1 MLSTV
6 SPAAVTPPAEQLAN
20 AFLEE
25 HQEKAVVSADLIDD
39 LCRLAVSTDRRQ
51 AQVGTDAVF
60 RLIVEA
66 LGDRFEPPA
75 CDLYIRFF
83 SHVIDYCRRLPQGRR
98 LDDRLSA
105 FGLKNEEDLRCR
117 AERIRG
123 ARLSRDHSA
132 AKVKKVLVLSRVT
145 LGADVAVTSVVL
157 SRVKRVFENAE
168 VLLIGGA
175 KSASL
180 FASDPRVAVLPFE
193 YDRGATLLERLV
205 SWVRLTEVVAAEV
218 KDLASGEYVVV
229 DPDSRLTQLGLLPV
243 TKDDANYCFFESRS
257 YQSSGADSL
266 AQLIGRWLSDLFGD
280 SEETDYP
287 YVSLSPDDRGLG
299 ALVRRTTAGRLAA
312 VNLGVG
318 DNPAKRL
325 DDAFEEG
332 LVSTLVKTGYTVLLD
347 RGAGEEE
354 IERSTRL
361 TDLLQSAGKVIGS
374 ITATGCQPGDVITW
388 QGSLSGFA
396 GLIAAS
402 DLYVGYDS
410 AAGHLAAALGVEGID
425 IFAGAG
431 CDRMVNR
438 WQPWGTRPATVIAVR
453 EGDDPPN
460 VLSEVQGHLP

>member
-1 MLSTV
+1 MLGTV
-6 SPAAVTPPAEQLAN
+6 SPTTVTPPAEQLAK

-25 HQEKAVVSADLIDD
+25 HGKTGVVSTDLIND
-39 LCRLAVSTDRRQ
+39 LCSLAVSPDRRQ
-51 AQVGTDAVF
+51 AKAGTDAVF

-66 LGDRFEPPA
+66 LGDRFEPLA
-75 CDLYIRFF
+75 CDLYIHFF
-83 SHVIDYCRRLPQGRR
+83 SRVIDYCRRLPQGRL

-105 FGLKNEEDLRCR
+105 FGLKNEEDLLRR

-123 ARLSRDHSA
+123 VSLPRDHPT

-157 SRVKRVFENAE
+157 SRIKRVFENAE
-168 VLLIGGA
+168 ILLVGGA

-180 FASDPRVAVLPFE
+180 FASDPRVGVLRSE
-193 YDRGATLLERLV
+193 YDRSASLRGRLM
-205 SWVRLTEVVAAEV
+205 SWVRLAEV
-218 KDLASGEYVVV
+218 AGAELKDLASEEYVVV
-229 DPDSRLTQLGLLPV
+229 DPDSRLTQLGLLPI
-243 TKDDANYCFFESRS
+243 TKDDASYCFFESRS
-257 YQSSGADSL
+257 YQSPGAESL
-266 AQLIGRWLSDLFGD
+266 AQLTGRWLSDLFGD
-280 SEETDYP
+280 AEETDYP
-287 YVSLSPDDRGLG
+287 YVSLSPDDRDLG
-299 ALVRRTTAGRLAA
+299 SLARRAAGGRLAA

-361 TDLLQSAGKVIGS
+361 TDRLRSAGKVIGS

-410 AAGHLAAALGVEGID
+410 AGGHLAAAMGVAGID
-425 IFAGAG
+425 IFAGAA

-438 WQPWGTRPATVIAVR
+438 WQPWGPRPATVIAVH

>member
-1 MLSTV
+1 MLGTV
-6 SPAAVTPPAEQLAN
+6 SPTTVTPPAEQLAK

-25 HQEKAVVSADLIDD
+25 HGKTGVVSTDLIND
-39 LCRLAVSTDRRQ
+39 LCSLAVSPDRRQ
-51 AQVGTDAVF
+51 AKVGTDAVF

-66 LGDRFEPPA
+66 LGDRFEPLA
-75 CDLYIRFF
+75 CDLYIHFF
-83 SHVIDYCRRLPQGRR
+83 SRVIDYCRRLPQGRL

-105 FGLKNEEDLRCR
+105 FGLKNEEDLLRR

-123 ARLSRDHSA
+123 ARLPRDHPT

-157 SRVKRVFENAE
+157 SRMKRVFENAE
-168 VLLIGGA
+168 ILLVGGA

-180 FASDPRVAVLPFE
+180 FASDHRVGVLRFE
-193 YDRGATLLERLV
+193 YDRSASLQG
-205 SWVRLTEVVAAEV
+205 RLTSWAQLAEVVGAEL
-218 KDLASGEYVVV
+218 KDLASEKYVVV
-229 DPDSRLTQLGLLPV
+229 DPDSRLTQLGLLPI
-243 TKDDANYCFFESRS
+243 TKDDASYCFFESRS
-257 YQSSGADSL
+257 YQSPGAESL
-266 AQLIGRWLSDLFGD
+266 AQLTGRWLSDLFGD
-280 SEETDYP
+280 AEETDYP
-287 YVSLSPDDRGLG
+287 YVSLSPDDRDLG
-299 ALVRRTTAGRLAA
+299 SLARRTAGGRLAA

-354 IERSTRL
+354 IERSRQL
-361 TDLLQSAGKVIGS
+361 TDRLQSAGKVIGS

-410 AAGHLAAALGVEGID
+410 AGGHLAAAMGVAGID
-425 IFAGAG
+425 IFAGAA
-431 CDRMVNR
+431 CDRMVAR
-438 WQPWGTRPATVIAVR
+438 WQPWGPRPATVIGVR
-453 EGDDPPN
+453 EGDDPRN